1 MVCQCNL
8 QSVASISGAIS
19 PFASRRRTLFSCV
32 INVRYERGILLPD
45 QNLWLDPWDAK
56 PFAFVSHAHSDHI
69 AAHDEIIV
77 SERTARLM
85 QARLPGK
92 RNEHVVAFGESVTVR
107 GLDLM
112 LLPAGH
118 IFGSAQFFLQTDTE
132 SLLYTGDFKLRH
144 GKSAEPAEWRQADTL
159 IMETTYGL
167 PRYRLPPTEQVIQQ
181 IVAFCREA
189 LEEDA
194 VPILLG
200 YSLGKAQEI
209 LCALAGAGLTPMLH
223 GSVYQMTRIYEQFGQ
238 SFCEYERYKA
248 NEVAGKVLICPPSAN
263 RSRILEKI
271 PRKRVAMISGWAVE
285 PNAVYRYQVDAAF
298 PLSDHADYNDLLR
311 YVELVQPK
319 RVLTLHGFAA
329 EFARDLRDRG
339 YEAWALSAQNQ
350 MELTLGTFRAVEA
363 GVSPAKPNGAAGTAA
378 ATSSEFAA
386 FADVGETI
394 AATPAKLE
402 KVRLLSEYLRVLPN
416 EQLPIATIYFTGKP
430 FPQSDLRTLQVGW
443 SVIFRALITAS
454 KLSEAEFRRIAS
466 SHGDAGKTA
475 FEALERRTSPE
486 PFGIVES
493 RTFFEELQKTR
504 GPLNKAEL
512 LHARF
517 AKLSAREAEYVVKI
531 LTGDLRIG
539 LREGLVEEATAAAFD
554 APLDEVKE
562 ANMLL
567 GDIGQTASLASR
579 NELQRAE
586 LSLFRPIKSM
596 LASPEPRAEA
606 IWQRFCNDVVDSSV
620 VAAALPGGRRENVE
634 SLLSAAE
641 TAAATM
647 GATAPAPTVYVE
659 DKFDGIRAQLHRGVN
674 RVEIFSR
681 DLRRMTDQ
689 FIEIAD
695 QARKFPDEVILD
707 GEMMAF
713 EHGKTL
719 TFFDLQKRLGRK
731 NEGADLFAATSADV
745 PVVFV
750 AFDLLWLNGRSL
762 LKTPLRERRELL
774 RGLKLPPQFQI
785 AEVFP
790 AHSAAEIE
798 QAFQSARRRSNEGL
812 MIKDPESFYSPGRRG
827 MFWFKLKKELATL
840 DVVVV
845 AAELGYG
852 KRNHVLSDY
861 TFAVRDEASGEL
873 LPIGKAYNGLTDVEI
888 ADLTEHFKQNTIVDR
903 GRYREV
909 KPNVVL
915 EVAFDSVQPSSR
927 HASGLA
933 LRFPRIKAIRRD
945 KNVDAIDTLA
955 YARSLAEQRGP
966 LEAAK

>member
-1 MVCQCNL
+1 
-8 QSVASISGAIS
+8 
-19 PFASRRRTLFSCV
+19 V
-32 INVRYERGILLPD
+32 INVRYERGIFLPE

-56 PFAFVSHAHSDHI
+56 TFAFVSHAHSDHI
-69 AAHDEIIV
+69 AAHAEIIV

-92 RNEHVVAFGESVTVR
+92 RNEHVVPFGERMMVR
-107 GLDLM
+107 GLDVM

-118 IFGSAQFFLQTDTE
+118 IFGSAQFFLQTDEE

-144 GKSAEPAEWRQADTL
+144 GKSAEPAKWRQADTL

-167 PRYRLPPTEQVIQQ
+167 PRYRLPSTEQVIEQ
-181 IVAFCREA
+181 IVAFCRET
-189 LEEDA
+189 LEEGA
-194 VPILLG
+194 VPVLLG

-209 LCALAGAGLTPMLH
+209 LCALVGANLTPMLH

-263 RSRILEKI
+263 RSRMLEKI
-271 PRKRVAMISGWAVE
+271 SQKRVAMISGWAVD
-285 PNAVYRYQVDAAF
+285 PNAIYRYQVDAAF
-298 PLSDHADYNDLLR
+298 PLSDHADYADLLR

-339 YEAWALSAQNQ
+339 YEAWALSGQNQ
-350 MELTLGTFRAVEA
+350 LELTLGTFRAVEDVVA
-363 GVSPAKPNGAAGTAA
+363 AAVPGGRTPAAETGA

-386 FADVGETI
+386 FAKVGETI

-402 KVRLLSEYLRVLPN
+402 KVRLLSDYLRILPN
-416 EQLPIATIYFTGKP
+416 EQLAIATIYFTGKP

-443 SVIFRALITAS
+443 SVIFRALIAAS
-454 KLSEAEFRRIAS
+454 KLSEPEFRRIAS

-475 FEALERRTSPE
+475 FEALDGRTLPE
-486 PFGIVES
+486 PFGILES
-493 RTFFEELQKTR
+493 RSLFEDLHKAR
-504 GPLNKAEL
+504 GPLNKTDL
-512 LHARF
+512 LQTRLAR
-517 AKLSAREAEYVVKI
+517 LSAREAQYVVKI

-539 LREGLVEEATAAAFD
+539 LREGLVEEAIAVAFD
-554 APLDEVKE
+554 ALLDEVKE

-567 GDIGQTASLASR
+567 GDIGETARLASR
-579 NELQRAE
+579 GELQRAE

-596 LASPEPRAEA
+596 LASPEPTAEA
-606 IWQRFCNDVVDSSV
+606 IWERFTEVEAASSRLSETGMRTGTRQD
-620 VAAALPGGRRENVE
+620 AA
-634 SLLSAAE
+634 S
-641 TAAATM
+641 
-647 GATAPAPTVYVE
+647 TVYVE
-659 DKFDGIRAQLHRGVN
+659 DKFDGIRAQLHRGRN

-689 FIEIAD
+689 FPEVAE
-695 QARKFPDEVILD
+695 QARKFSEEVILD
-707 GEMMAF
+707 GEIMAF
-713 EHGKTL
+713 EHGKKL

-731 NEGADLFAATSADV
+731 NEGADLFAAASADV

-762 LKTPLRERRELL
+762 LKAPLRERRELL
-774 RGLKLPPQFQI
+774 RKLKVPPQFQI

-790 AHSAAEIE
+790 AHSATEIE

-812 MIKDPESFYSPGRRG
+812 MVKDPQSLYSPGRRG

-845 AAELGYG
+845 AAELGHG

-861 TFAVRDEASGEL
+861 TFAVRDETSGEL
-873 LPIGKAYNGLTDVEI
+873 LPIGKAYSGLTDVEI
-888 ADLTEHFKQNTIVDR
+888 AELTEHFKQNTIVDH

-909 KPNVVL
+909 KPDIIL
-915 EVAFDSVQPSSR
+915 EVAFDSVQPSMR

-955 YARSLAEQRGP
+955 YARTLAEQRS
-966 LEAAK
+966 ENSSRNSR